1 MLIIT
6 AMAIWVIGIHVV
18 GSLWVVL
25 AAGLTIAVTSVV
37 MGLMASSL
45 ARTPMQVIQL
55 MLALV
60 TPQILLS
67 GVFNLAGAP
76 RVLEWISLALPLRH
90 GVDAL
95 KAVMTMGSG
104 ITDIATQLGIL
115 WAMIA
120 LFFTVA
126 ALGMRKKRAR

>member
-1 MLIIT
+1 M
-6 AMAIWVIGIHVV
+6 
-18 GSLWVVL
+18 
-25 AAGLTIAVTSVV
+25 
-37 MGLMASSL
+37 
-45 ARTPMQVIQL
+45 
-55 MLALV
+55 
-60 TPQILLS
+60 
-67 GVFNLAGAP
+67 
-76 RVLEWISLALPLRH
+76 LEWISLALPLRH